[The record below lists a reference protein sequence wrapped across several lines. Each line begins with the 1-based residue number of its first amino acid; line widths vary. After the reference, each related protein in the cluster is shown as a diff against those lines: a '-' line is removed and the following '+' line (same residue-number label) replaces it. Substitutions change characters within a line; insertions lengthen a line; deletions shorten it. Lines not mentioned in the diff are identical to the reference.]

1 MLFVLNI
8 QMLYVKSEIKK
19 VNVFR
24 NNNSSNIKHMYDDR
38 VIQCENFMIFFSSF
52 FLLCKILFFGKS
64 TNCTFDHAN
73 ILGCRI
79 GNSKLSSRKNFDY
92 AHGMNFEI
100 VRFEGKIP
108 PFLEWTGVGRSF

>member
-1 MLFVLNI
+1 MC
-8 QMLYVKSEIKK
+8 SETITQATY
-19 VNVFR
+19 NTC
-24 NNNSSNIKHMYDDR
+24 MMT
-38 VIQCENFMIFFSSF
+38 VIQYENFMIFFFFFFFF

-64 TNCTFDHAN
+64 TNCTFDYAN

-108 PFLEWTGVGRSF
+108 PFLEWTGGGRSF

>member
-52 FLLCKILFFGKS
+52 FFAL
-64 TNCTFDHAN
+64 
-73 ILGCRI
+73 
-79 GNSKLSSRKNFDY
+79 
-92 AHGMNFEI
+92 
-100 VRFEGKIP
+100 
-108 PFLEWTGVGRSF
+108 

>member
-24 NNNSSNIKHMYDDR
+24 NNNSSNIKHMYDDSHTIR
-38 VIQCENFMIFFSSF
+38 EFYDFFF